1 LNPLKE
7 ECLKII
13 DSWIK
18 KSKNITQ
25 IKQFIKIQDFI
36 YDDLEYIKT
45 NEAMLEMSEYLNKGD
60 NSNKDLIKIR
70 KYLCL

>member
-1 LNPLKE
+1 MNPLKE
-7 ECLKII
+7 DCLKII
-13 DSWIK
+13 DSWIR
-18 KSKNITQ
+18 KSKDITQ

>member
-1 LNPLKE
+1 MNPLKE